1 MKEIT
6 VKRVAPEQLPKRTE
20 DWLGFKFKVGIK
32 EFIAIYDDLTRT
44 LFVNERVPVEDVGA
58 FVKYVTYPGAYICD
72 TEAEGGLLEL
82 GDYIAA
88 KYGEST
94 WECLFDAYKSRQ
106 EVKNRETAMKAA
118 NKIIPLIKAV
128 IADDD
133 KSVSYDGYLASSMVS
148 CGGYKYLFWL
158 GYLAGTGQLQEEP

>member
-6 VKRVAPEQLPKRTE
+6 VKRVAPEQLPKRSE

-32 EFIAIYDDLTRT
+32 EFITIYDDWTGT
-44 LFVNERVPVEDVGA
+44 LFVNERVPVADVDA
-58 FVKYVTYPGAYICD
+58 FIRYVTHPNAYICD

-82 GDYIAA
+82 GNYIEE

-94 WECLFDAYKSRQ
+94 WDCLFDAYKSRQ
-106 EVKNRETAMKAA
+106 EVKNREIAKKEA

-128 IADDD
+128 IADGDR
-133 KSVSYDGYLASSMVS
+133 SVSYDGYLASSMVS
-148 CGGYKYLFWL
+148 CGGYEYLFWL